1 MSSPDYSGVLDDG
14 RWLGRVGW
22 RLFGVGMFLAL
33 CALAYVLAIV
43 LVVLTFAWTMGH
55 FGS

>member
-1 MSSPDYSGVLDDG
+1 MSSHDYSGVLDDG

-22 RLFGVGMFLAL
+22 RLFGFGMFLAL

>member
-1 MSSPDYSGVLDDG
+1 MSSHDYSGVLDDG
-14 RWLGRVGW
+14 RWLAPVGW
-22 RLFGVGMFLAL
+22 RLFGVGMFLVL

-43 LVVLTFAWTMGH
+43 LVVLTFAWTMDR